1 MTTDDAKAI
10 YDDITEAEQA
20 IIEARAQRNRAA
32 ARFREA
38 IRARM
43 EAHKLSPAD
52 ILGRLPAWKRHR
64 WTNFM
69 HLGYILTP
77 EEAAD
82 LLEATSRK
90 VGEPK

>member
-10 YDDITEAEQA
+10 YNDIAEAEQA
-20 IIEARAQRNRAA
+20 IIEARSRRNRAA

-43 EAHKLSPAD
+43 DEHGLTPAG
-52 ILGRLPAWKRHR
+52 ILGRLPHWKRHR

-77 EEAAD
+77 EEAAE